1 MSDDVVMVE
10 RSEKAA
16 APVPAEGWFKQLA
29 DYAPPTRGEIV
40 DGTVVANTPNEIRVD
55 IGGKSEGVID
65 GRELERMPDAMLDEL
80 AVGGQVKVYVVNPL
94 DRDGKT
100 VVSLRRAE
108 EELDWQR
115 AEELLESRDIVASE
129 ITGYNKGGLLIQMG
143 QLKGFVPGSQIDPL
157 RTGIGQGSTPE
168 DRWLGLVG
176 EPIQARVIEVDRDR
190 NRLILS
196 ERAAMAEVRE
206 KQKSQLMDELQEG
219 DVRAGRV
226 VNLARFGAFVDIG
239 GADGLVHLS
248 ELSWKRV
255 AHPSEVVSVGDAI
268 EVYVLNVDRERRRIG
283 LSLKRLQPDPWW
295 RVEEHCQVG
304 ELVEGTVT
312 KLTKFGA
319 FAAVEGLDGIEGLIH
334 ISELSD
340 DHVEHPKEAVNE
352 GQRVTLRVISVDVF
366 RRRLGLSIR
375 RVSSDEYLDTDW
387 PERSDGGED
396 SPS

>member
-1 MSDDVVMVE
+1 MGEETAVVE
-10 RSEKAA
+10 QTTTT
-16 APVPAEGWFKQLA
+16 EGWFEQLS
-29 DYAPPTRGEIV
+29 DFAPPTRGEIV
-40 DGTVVANTPNEIRVD
+40 SGTVVTNTPTEIRVD

-65 GRELERMPDAMLDEL
+65 GRELERIADAKLAEL
-80 AVGGQVKVYVVNPL
+80 EVGGQVSVYVVNPL
-94 DRDGKT
+94 DREGNT
-100 VVSLRRAE
+100 VVSLRKAE

-115 AEELLESRDIVASE
+115 AEELLDSRDVVDSE
-129 ITGYNKGGLLIQMG
+129 ITGYNKGGLLIHMG
-143 QLKGFVPGSQIDPL
+143 HLKGFVPGSQIDPL
-157 RTGIGQGSTPE
+157 RSGIGQGSSPE

-176 EPIQARVIEVDRDR
+176 EPIQARVIEVDRER

-206 KQKSQLMDELQEG
+206 KEKSRLLEELQEG
-219 DVRAGRV
+219 DVRSGRV

-255 AHPSEVVSVGDAI
+255 NHPSEVLSIGDEI
-268 EVYVLNVDRERRRIG
+268 EVYVLNVDRENRRIG

-312 KLTKFGA
+312 KLAKFGA
-319 FAAVEGLDGIEGLIH
+319 FAAIDGLEGVEGLIH

-340 DHVEHPKEAVNE
+340 EHVEHPREVVGE
-352 GQRVTLRVISVDVF
+352 GQDLTLRVISVDVF
-366 RRRLGLSIR
+366 RRRLGLSVR
-375 RVSSDEYLDTDW
+375 RVSSDEYVETDW
-387 PERSDGGED
+387 AEEPTSPEE
-396 SPS
+396 

>member
-1 MSDDVVMVE
+1 MSDDVAVME
-10 RSEKAA
+10 RSRPAA
-16 APVPAEGWFKQLA
+16 ETAPTEGWFDQLA
-29 DYAPPTRGEIV
+29 DYALPTRGEIV
-40 DGTVVANTPNEIRVD
+40 DGTIVASTPNEIRVD

-65 GRELERMPDAMLDEL
+65 GRELERIAEAKLEELDI
-80 AVGGQVKVYVVNPL
+80 GQQVKVYVVNPL

-100 VVSLRRAE
+100 IVSLRRAE

-115 AEELLESRDIVASE
+115 AEELLETREVVASE
-129 ITGYNKGGLLIQMG
+129 ITGYNKGGLLVQVG

-157 RTGIGQGSTPE
+157 RTGVGQGSTPE
-168 DRWLGLVG
+168 ERWLGLVG

-206 KQKSQLMDELQEG
+206 AQKSQLMEELQEG
-219 DVRAGRV
+219 DVRTGRV

-255 AHPSEVVSVGDAI
+255 AHPSEVLSVGEVL

-304 ELVEGTVT
+304 GLVEGTVT

-340 DHVEHPKEAVNE
+340 DHVEHPSEAVSE
-352 GQRVTLRVISVDVF
+352 GQQVTLRVISVDVF
-366 RRRLGLSIR
+366 RRRLGLSVR
-375 RVSSDEYLDTDW
+375 RVSSDEYLETDW
-387 PERSDGGED
+387 PDRPDGGDEL
-396 SPS
+396 PS

>member
-1 MSDDVVMVE
+1 VIEQS
-10 RSEKAA
+10 K
-16 APVPAEGWFKQLA
+16 PATETVSTEGWFDQLA
-29 DYAPPTRGEIV
+29 EYAPPTRGEIV
-40 DGTVVANTPNEIRVD
+40 DGTVVANTPAEIRVD

-65 GRELERMPDAMLDEL
+65 GRELERMADAKLDEL
-80 AVGGQVKVYVVNPL
+80 TVGEQVKVYVVNPL

-115 AEELLESRDIVASE
+115 AEELLETRDVVASE
-129 ITGYNKGGLLIQMG
+129 ITGYNKGGLLVRMG

-157 RTGIGQGSTPE
+157 RSGVGQGSTPE
-168 DRWLGLVG
+168 ERWQNLVG

-206 KQKSQLMDELQEG
+206 KQKSQLMEELQEG
-219 DVRAGRV
+219 DVRTGRV

-255 AHPSEVVSVGDAI
+255 AHPSEVLSVGEEI
-268 EVYVLNVDRERRRIG
+268 EVYVLNVDRDRRRIG

-304 ELVEGTVT
+304 GLVEGTVT

-319 FAAVEGLDGIEGLIH
+319 FAAVQGLDGIEGLIH

-340 DHVEHPKEAVNE
+340 DHVEHPREAVSE
-352 GQRVTLRVISVDVF
+352 GQQVTLRVISVDVF

-375 RVSSDEYLDTDW
+375 RVSSDEYLETDW
-387 PERSDGGED
+387 PVAPEKGAEETS
-396 SPS
+396 S